1 MEANARTSGLTSPD
15 VVGATDTDEITSAV
29 DESTDVAAD
38 PGTGR
43 IRRPSRLRRN
53 AAIAIAAALTV
64 LALGT
69 GYGGYWAVNAHRD
82 SEALERANAS
92 AIAAAKDCVAAT
104 QPPDKSALPAA
115 QRKLTECS
123 TGDFGA
129 QAAWYGAV
137 LTQAYQ
143 AVDVRVKVPD
153 MHAAVERNN
162 DDGSI
167 VALVA
172 FRAKVSQTGLA
183 DRENSYRVRVKMVPE
198 GGQFKVA
205 ELDQVAK

>member
-1 MEANARTSGLTSPD
+1 MEENAVTGGLISRDGADAADADD
-15 VVGATDTDEITSAV
+15 VADSA
-29 DESTDVAAD
+29 DESIEFAAGAD
-38 PGTGR
+38 P
-43 IRRPSRLRRN
+43 RRNPSRMNRKGLL
-53 AAIAIAAALTV
+53 ATAAALTL
-64 LALGT
+64 LAGGT
-69 GYGGYWAVNAHRD
+69 GFGGYQAVNAHRE
-82 SEALERANAS
+82 SQALERANAA

-104 QPPDKSALPAA
+104 QPPDAAALPAA
-115 QRKLTECS
+115 HQKLTECS

-143 AVDVRVKVPD
+143 AVDVRVQVPQ

-172 FRAKVSQTGLA
+172 FRATVSQTGMA
-183 DRENSYRVRVKMVPE
+183 NRENSYRVRVKMVPE

-205 ELDQVAK
+205 ELNQVAK